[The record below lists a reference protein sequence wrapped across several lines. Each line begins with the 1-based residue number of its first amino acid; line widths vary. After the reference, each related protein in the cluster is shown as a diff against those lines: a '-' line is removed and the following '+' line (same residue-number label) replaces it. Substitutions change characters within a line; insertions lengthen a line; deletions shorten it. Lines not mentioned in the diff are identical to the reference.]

1 MAVRLLKFGQVS
13 GFNIFAATSKR
24 QYCDRQRNSGLQRL
38 QKPPVDSSEKVGAL
52 PKYGGGLSPR
62 EILKEID
69 RKGHDGNALGRAELA
84 VAAIEKLNQTSLRQF
99 SGEEVCMLIRL
110 SFQRRGQAFVLP
122 SPSHREAVEHL
133 AKLCTLDIVSQW
145 TNSSI
150 FQITTE
156 LMQRGVESYQL
167 EPLVARCRDLL
178 ETELSQADSAM
189 MVAAASIFQQVRAEN
204 YRSPRM
210 LEIVTGWADLE
221 FTHLQLDDLLSIAG
235 SCMCAGMPI
244 TFLAKIDDSFA
255 SPTKT
260 MRQFTADMLYTVD
273 PDVMAHFCSGMR
285 SQRYQCYHI
294 PLAQYLFKAAVQ
306 NPRCFVKVLEMVN
319 IQKSFP
325 EALLGELAAY
335 VDDNLVSF
343 SGSLLGRLFRVLTPR
358 ESSTKVVM
366 RDIQKKVFDHAVD
379 GSLNNP
385 HVLAPLLY
393 RACSSGLTI
402 EDDTFHK
409 LATDCLDLNRLATLC
424 EVRYV
429 VWAIQF
435 RCGPAAPVGLLR
447 SVWTCLDKL
456 GLTLINFKF
465 GVQCIAGMA
474 SMGVSH
480 KPFLSTVV
488 EFAKESLPELL
499 KQGQLRHVSRLAVPL
514 CKWNILDKP
523 LANALAEVANSVFQN
538 VFHEHGREPGRSGL
552 ESKLE
557 YDALLP
563 KKRMLLNPHELINI
577 VAYCSLHS
585 IFPMPAFRVLGKLK
599 EADIRKFRRLGLERA
614 CNSIWTL
621 APLLGGLS
629 GSKEEVDPAIQ
640 DRFFTWCEF
649 LADRNF
655 LNTVGQTLLELSRND
670 RTCIQHTVRG
680 RSNVRLHFALL
691 LSRMG
696 NALNSWKEVEISAAD
711 DLGKKTPQGMIRIG
725 VLCID
730 SSKDME
736 NSITVVK
743 LLYGITLKKLGWQL
757 VVIDKAAWPQ
767 QRADCAAHVKVLLS
781 AKSGR

>member
-24 QYCDRQRNSGLQRL
+24 QYSDRQRNSGLQRL

-84 VAAIEKLNQTSLRQF
+84 VAAIEKLNQSSLRQF

-133 AKLCTLDIVSQW
+133 AKLCTLDIVSRW

-156 LMQRGVESYQL
+156 LVQRRVGSYKL

-189 MVAAASIFQQVRAEN
+189 MVAAASIFQQVCAEN
-204 YRSPRM
+204 SHSPRM
-210 LEIVTGWADLE
+210 LEIVTGWTDLE

-235 SCMCAGMPI
+235 SCMHAGMPI

-285 SQRYQCYHI
+285 SQCFQCCHI
-294 PLAQYLFKAAVQ
+294 PLAQYLFKAAAH
-306 NPRCFVKVLEMVN
+306 NPRCFVTVLEMVN
-319 IQKSFP
+319 FQKSFP

-343 SGSLLGRLFRVLTPR
+343 SGSLLSQLLLALIPR
-358 ESSTKVVM
+358 ESSTKVVI

-379 GSLNNP
+379 GSLNP
-385 HVLAPLLY
+385 CELAPLLY
-393 RACSSGLTI
+393 HACTSGFTI

-409 LATDCLDLNRLATLC
+409 LATDCLDLNRRATLC
-424 EVRYV
+424 EVGYV
-429 VWAIQF
+429 VRAIQF
-435 RCGPAAPVGLLR
+435 RCGPVAPVGLLR
-447 SVWTCLDKL
+447 SVWTCMDKL
-456 GLTLINFKF
+456 GLTLSNFKF
-465 GVQCIAGMA
+465 GMQCIAGMA

-480 KPFLSTVV
+480 KPYLSTVV

-499 KQGQLRHVSRLAVPL
+499 KRGQVRHISKLAISL
-514 CKWNILDKP
+514 SKLNILDKP

-538 VFHEHGREPGRSGL
+538 VFNEHGRELGRSGL

-557 YDALLP
+557 CDALLP
-563 KKRMLLNPHELINI
+563 EKRVRLYPLQLINI
-577 VAYCSLHS
+577 VAFCSLHS
-585 IFPMPAFRVLGKLK
+585 IFPMPAFRVLGKLN
-599 EADIRKFRRLGLERA
+599 EADIRRFRRHHLDRA
-614 CNSIWTL
+614 CDRIWTL
-621 APLLGGLS
+621 VPLLGGLS
-629 GSKEEVDPAIQ
+629 GSKEEVDPAVQ

-649 LADRNF
+649 LADGDF

-730 SSKDME
+730 SRKDMG
-736 NSITVVK
+736 NNLTLVK
-743 LLYGITLKKLGWQL
+743 LLYGISLKKLGWQL

-767 QRADCAAHVKVLLS
+767 QRADCAAHVRVLLS

>member
-24 QYCDRQRNSGLQRL
+24 QYSDRQRNSGLQRL
-38 QKPPVDSSEKVGAL
+38 QKPPVDSSEKLGAL

-69 RKGHDGNALGRAELA
+69 RKGHDDNALGRAELA

-133 AKLCTLDIVSQW
+133 AKLCTLDIVSRW
-145 TNSSI
+145 TSSSI

-156 LMQRGVESYQL
+156 LMQRRVGSYKL
-167 EPLVARCRDLL
+167 DPLVARCRDLL

-235 SCMCAGMPI
+235 SCMRAGMPI

-285 SQRYQCYHI
+285 SQRYQCCHI
-294 PLAQYLFKAAVQ
+294 PLAQYLFKAAAQ

-319 IQKSFP
+319 FQKSFP

-343 SGSLLGRLFRVLTPR
+343 SGSLLGQLLLALTPR

-379 GSLNNP
+379 GSLNP

-393 RACSSGLTI
+393 HACTSGLTI

-424 EVRYV
+424 EVGYV
-429 VWAIQF
+429 VRAIQF
-435 RCGPAAPVGLLR
+435 RCGPVAPVGLLR

-499 KQGQLRHVSRLAVPL
+499 KRGQLSHVSRLAISL
-514 CKWNILDKP
+514 SKLNILDKS

-538 VFHEHGREPGRSGL
+538 VFNEYGRELGRSGL

-557 YDALLP
+557 CDALLP
-563 KKRMLLNPHELINI
+563 EKRVRLYLPNPELINI

-599 EADIRKFRRLGLERA
+599 EADVRKFSRLNMERA
-614 CNSIWTL
+614 CIWTL

-629 GSKEEVDPAIQ
+629 GSKEEVDPAVQ

-649 LADRNF
+649 LAEGNF

-711 DLGKKTPQGMIRIG
+711 DPGKKTPQGMIRIG

-730 SSKDME
+730 SRKDTL
-736 NSITVVK
+736 NNLPLVK
-743 LLYGITLKKLGWQL
+743 LLYGNSLKKLGWQL

>member
-24 QYCDRQRNSGLQRL
+24 QYSDRQRNSGLQRL
-38 QKPPVDSSEKVGAL
+38 QKSPVDSSEKVGAL

-122 SPSHREAVEHL
+122 SPSPREAVEHL

-156 LMQRGVESYQL
+156 LMQRRVGSYKL
-167 EPLVARCRDLL
+167 EPLMARCRDLL
-178 ETELSQADSAM
+178 ETELSQADFSAM

-210 LEIVTGWADLE
+210 LEIVSGWADLE

-235 SCMCAGMPI
+235 SCMHAGMPI

-285 SQRYQCYHI
+285 SQCYQCCHI
-294 PLAQYLFKAAVQ
+294 PLAQYLFKAAAQ
-306 NPRCFVKVLEMVN
+306 NPRCFVTVLEMV
-319 IQKSFP
+319 IFQKSFP

-335 VDDNLVSF
+335 VDHNLVSF
-343 SGSLLGRLFRVLTPR
+343 PGSLLRRLFMALTPR

-366 RDIQKKVFDHAVD
+366 RYIQKKVFDHAVD
-379 GSLNNP
+379 SSLNP
-385 HVLAPLLY
+385 YALAPLLY
-393 RACSSGLTI
+393 HACTSGITI

-409 LATDCLDLNRLATLC
+409 LATDCLDLNRFATLC
-424 EVRYV
+424 EVSYV
-429 VWAIQF
+429 VRAIQF

-456 GLTLINFKF
+456 GLTLINFRF

-480 KPFLSTVV
+480 KPFLFTVV

-499 KQGQLRHVSRLAVPL
+499 KRGQLRDVCRLAVPL
-514 CKWNILDKP
+514 CKLNILDKP

-538 VFHEHGREPGRSGL
+538 VFTEHGRELGRSGL

-557 YDALLP
+557 CDALLP
-563 KKRMLLNPHELINI
+563 KERMLLNPLELISI
-577 VAYCSLHS
+577 VTYCSLHS
-585 IFPMPAFRVLGKLK
+585 IFPMPAFRVLGKFK
-599 EADIRKFRRLGLERA
+599 EADIREFRRLNFERA

-640 DRFFTWCEF
+640 DIFFTWCEF
-649 LADRNF
+649 LADGNF

-730 SSKDME
+730 SRKDTL
-736 NSITVVK
+736 NNLPLVK
-743 LLYGITLKKLGWQL
+743 LLYGISLKKLGWQL